1 MKKDIII
8 QLHKRFEDYVQT
20 ENGVEYWFARELQK
34 LLGYIE
40 WRNFELAVEKA
51 KVACKAK

>member
-34 LLGYIE
+34 LLGYGTP
-40 WRNFELAVEKA
+40 A
-51 KVACKAK
+51 K